1 MNKYPNSLI
10 QVLNDEQKKVFIT
23 VLNKKTLIDLD
34 LEKELNKILSSF
46 GGWFSETKS
55 YRQILEEVCLKRNL
69 KIDNNSSIHKLEESI
84 LQNKF
89 KTIIENLGDED
100 KKKFQKELEKF
111 ATKNGVDASQI
122 KSLTALGTLAG
133 ANFAGFGLYIMATT
147 VVGGITSA
155 IGLTLPF
162 AVYTGMSSV
171 LSIVTGPVG
180 WIAGLGYLA
189 YSFRN
194 ESLESA
200 QKKLTDTA
208 KGVRNVFTG
217 NVEYCEVII
226 SQICSFRILLHQE
239 FAEKKEKYNLE
250 LKSLREKSTVSAK
263 VQSEIQEKIFNL
275 NKQLNEVNIEVREVN
290 RKTDLTTKNLSEIE
304 QKLKSLR

>member
-10 QVLNDEQKKVFIT
+10 EVLNLEQKKVFLTI
-23 VLNKKTLIDLD
+23 LNKKTILDFDLV
-34 LEKELNKILSSF
+34 KELNKILSSF
-46 GGWFSETKS
+46 GGWFSEEKS
-55 YRQILEEVCLKRNL
+55 YKQILEQVCLKRNL
-69 KIDNNSSIHKLEESI
+69 KIDNNSSVHKLEEII

-133 ANFAGFGLYIMATT
+133 ANFAGFGLYIMAST

-208 KGVRNVFTG
+208 KGIRNVFTG

-226 SQICSFRILLHQE
+226 SQICSFRILLNQE
-239 FAEKKEKYNLE
+239 FNEKNDKYKLE
-250 LKSLREKSTVSAK
+250 LKSLKEKLDLSKNA
-263 VQSEIQEKIFNL
+263 QSELQENISNL
-275 NKQLNEVNIEVREVN
+275 YKHLKEVNIEVTEFEK
-290 RKTDLTTKNLSEIE
+290 KTTQTSQNIFEIV
-304 QKLKSLR
+304 QKMNKLR